1 MSRNAERRSI
11 KWHAAFERASE
22 YTLMGPACHKPQ
34 ASKASEQAY
43 LLDALIEIEG
53 SHGGQGSSNR
63 SAGASEMAERGREQ
77 QTKERRS
84 ESERVGLAPSVEQS
98 CCSSLLALSCFLNWT
113 WPQNRLAWIDDWI
126 GCSSFDLD
134 AAQPST
140 LFGARRCRR
149 GRGGSSRSGTRSSL
163 SLQSLAHTL
172 RHPPNVSTPLLMYQR
187 RQLHMRTLCD
197 DQWRTWHGLRA
208 SKQAKQ
214 AMSVCVYGSLNRS
227 RRTFRSSTPGGSW
240 HTTCTPRASRS

>member
-1 MSRNAERRSI
+1 MIDDWIGLDRIDDWIDDWIGLEWI
-11 KWHAAFERASE
+11 GLDWIEDWIG
-22 YTLMGPACHKPQ
+22 LM
-34 ASKASEQAY
+34 
-43 LLDALIEIEG
+43 I
-53 SHGGQGSSNR
+53 
-63 SAGASEMAERGREQ
+63 
-77 QTKERRS
+77 
-84 ESERVGLAPSVEQS
+84 GLRIG
-98 CCSSLLALSCFLNWT
+98 L
-113 WPQNRLAWIDDWI
+113 IDDWI